1 MNTKALELY
10 ERELGLRPVFIQQL
24 MTEDEVQRP
33 WRVAA
38 VERGSCT
45 VLGFDEDGALIERR
59 ARTGALPVAV
69 GDWVL
74 LARVEHDSPQV
85 ERVLERVTW
94 LQRGSSHH
102 EGHGQLIAVNLDTVF
117 IVAAFAETDKLER
130 RSLRARR
137 LDRFISAVKEGG
149 ATPVV
154 VLNKVDLTEREEDEL
169 AALRAELMTRLG
181 GVEVLCAAALEHRGL
196 DALAERLVPGDT
208 VAFIGPSGVGKSSL
222 INALLGQESQSVG
235 DVRARDAKGKHTTT
249 RRELLRMPS
258 GALLIDTPGVREFA
272 VVADEHVAGF
282 EDIDALAQRCRF
294 SDCGHDTEPGCAVR
308 AAVEAQ
314 ALPAE
319 RLESYRDIERD
330 AQRLRG
336 RQDSYA
342 RHLEHVEQR
351 KFGRMVHRAKELK
364 DKT

>member
-1 MNTKALELY
+1 MNTRTLERY
-10 ERELGLRPVFIQQL
+10 QRELGLRPVFIQQL
-24 MTEDEVQRP
+24 MTDEGVQQP
-33 WRVAA
+33 WRVSA
-38 VERGSCT
+38 VERGSCA
-45 VLGFDEDGALIERR
+45 VLGFDDDGALIERR
-59 ARTGALPVAV
+59 ARTGAIPVAV
-69 GDWVL
+69 GDWAL
-74 LARVEHDSPQV
+74 LSRVEQDSAQV
-85 ERVLERVTW
+85 ERVLERATW

-102 EGHGQLIAVNLDTVF
+102 EGQGQLIAANLDTVF

-169 AALRAELMTRLG
+169 AALRAELTTRLG
-181 GVEVLCAAALEHRGL
+181 GVDVLCAAALEHRGL
-196 DALAERLVPGDT
+196 
-208 VAFIGPSGVGKSSL
+208 
-222 INALLGQESQSVG
+222 
-235 DVRARDAKGKHTTT
+235 
-249 RRELLRMPS
+249 
-258 GALLIDTPGVREFA
+258 
-272 VVADEHVAGF
+272 
-282 EDIDALAQRCRF
+282 DALAQRCRF

-308 AAVEAQ
+308 AAVEAG

-336 RQDSYA
+336 RQDAYS
-342 RHLEHVEQR
+342 RHLEHLEQR
-351 KFGRMVHRAKELK
+351 KFGRMVNRAKELK